1 MSRRIEEVSKEA
13 PVPLTSVKEII
24 LENFMSYEYA
34 RIPLREG
41 LNLIVGP
48 NGAGKS
54 SVLLAISVAF
64 GQAYTER
71 SRKLSDLI
79 RDDNSEK
86 PFESAFALAL
96 QDTLAIVLGKLSERE
111 MRIIKLRFGLDG
123 EGPFTL
129 EETGKAL
136 GITRERVRQIQER
149 ALVKIRQLRV
159 SRELETFMEG

>member
-1 MSRRIEEVSKEA
+1 MRPGFAQPVSLSRSVKEVSQER
-13 PVPLTSVKEII
+13 PSHLTTVKEII

-79 RDDNSEK
+79 RRGKEIARVSLVFDNS
-86 PFESAFALAL
+86 A
-96 QDTLAIVLGKLSERE
+96 
-111 MRIIKLRFGLDG
+111 
-123 EGPFTL
+123 
-129 EETGKAL
+129 KA
-136 GITRERVRQIQER
+136 GHRPIPYS
-149 ALVKIRQLRV
+149 K
-159 SRELETFMEG
+159 SDTFMLSRY